1 MTFDFRRRRPTG
13 GRQKR
18 ADGLRLEPRV
28 DTTVEAPG
36 AAEEVACHDCA
47 QVQLLPP
54 LGPHALARC
63 WRCDAVLDARELP
76 DSTPLA
82 LALAGLFTGLLANAF
97 PILEVSLAG
106 RVRSNL
112 LVSGPRVLIADH
124 FPGLAVL
131 VAAFSIVFPLVWLAS
146 LSYVLLHVRARTR
159 SRELGPLFRFAERLR
174 PWAMTE
180 VYVIGGYVAYTR
192 LEELGRVSIGTG
204 GWAVAATAFLMFLVD
219 QALDRRHVWDSIQP
233 PRAVR
238 PGPTLACPQCDLVT
252 GLSEGK
258 RCPRCRTPL
267 WRRKRASLARTVAL
281 VIAGAALYLPANILP
296 IMAVGRL
303 GRPNPDTILTGIA
316 ELVRRGYWPLAL
328 IVLFAS
334 VLVPVLKLVSLTW
347 FVVSVRQRW
356 RWALRF
362 RTRLYRVVD
371 GIGRWSN
378 IDVFMISLLVALV
391 QFRVLATVE
400 ARAGAVAFAAVVV
413 ITMFAAEAFDPRLM
427 WDAVEGRTE

>member
-1 MTFDFRRRRPTG
+1 M
-13 GRQKR
+13 
-18 ADGLRLEPRV
+18 
-28 DTTVEAPG
+28 DTSVEAPG

-47 QVQLLPP
+47 QVQALPP

-63 WRCDAVLDARELP
+63 WRCGAVLDVREPP
-76 DSTPLA
+76 DATPLA
-82 LALAGLFTGLLANAF
+82 LAVAGLVCGLLANAY
-97 PILEVSLAG
+97 PILQVSLAG
-106 RVRSNL
+106 RTRSNV
-112 LVSGPRVLIADH
+112 LVSGPRALITDH
-124 FPGLAVL
+124 FPGLALL
-131 VAAFSIVFPLVWLAS
+131 VAAFSIVFPLLWLGS
-146 LSYVLLHVRARTR
+146 VSYVLLHVRAGTR
-159 SRELGPLFRFAERLR
+159 SPELGPLFRLAERVR

-180 VYVIGGYVAYTR
+180 VYVVGGFVAFTR

-204 GWAVAATAFLMFLVD
+204 GWAIAATAFLTFLVD
-219 QALDRRHVWDSIQP
+219 QVLDRRHVWDAIQA
-233 PRAVR
+233 PRPVP

-252 GLSEGK
+252 TRSEGE

-267 WRRKRASLARTVAL
+267 WRRKRSSLERTVAL

-303 GRPNPDTILTGIA
+303 GRPNPDTILTGIG
-316 ELVRRGYWPLAL
+316 ELVRRGYWPLAI

-334 VLVPVLKLVSLTW
+334 VLVPVVKLVSLTW

-356 RWALRF
+356 RWALAF

-391 QFRVLATVE
+391 QFGVLATVE
-400 ARAGAVAFAAVVV
+400 AKAGAVAFAAVVV

-427 WDAVEGRTE
+427 WDAVEERCE